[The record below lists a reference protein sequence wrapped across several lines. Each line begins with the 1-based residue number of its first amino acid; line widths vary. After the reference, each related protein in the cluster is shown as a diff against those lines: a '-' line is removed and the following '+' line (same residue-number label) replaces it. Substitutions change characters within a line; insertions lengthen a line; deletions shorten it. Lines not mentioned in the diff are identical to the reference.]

1 MFSCLRIPVMVVFI
15 ISALPAI
22 GLGGCSTSAVMP
34 LAVDSVELKVY
45 VAPAC
50 GPSGAARM
58 ALKQAAVETLR
69 RNFDKFLI
77 DNSHSDIKTMGGHVG
92 WMDHRIVVKMFK
104 DGDAAGAKGIPAK
117 ETLGPRW
124 REALDGQSFTCL
136 E

>member
-1 MFSCLRIPVMVVFI
+1 MFSYLHIHGIVAFALATLSAI
-15 ISALPAI
+15 I
-22 GLGGCSTSAVMP
+22 LGGCSTSAVMP
-34 LAVDSVELKVY
+34 LSTDSVELKVY

-50 GPSGAARM
+50 GPGGAARM

-92 WMDHRIVVKMFK
+92 WMDHRVIVKMFK
-104 DGDAAGAKGIPAK
+104 DGDAAGAKGIPAR
-117 ETLGPRW
+117 ETLGPQW
-124 REALDGQSFTCL
+124 REALNGQSLTCL